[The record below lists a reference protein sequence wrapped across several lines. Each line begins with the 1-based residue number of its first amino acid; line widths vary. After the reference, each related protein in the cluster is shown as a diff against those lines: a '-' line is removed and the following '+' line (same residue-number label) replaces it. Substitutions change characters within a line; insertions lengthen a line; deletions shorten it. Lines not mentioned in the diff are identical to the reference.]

1 VTETHL
7 TVAGLRERG
16 WTDAMIGEYLGEP
29 DATRPN
35 PRYRSAAPMKLY
47 LAERAEAAEASP
59 EWAERKARGARRR
72 AAGMA
77 VADRKRAE
85 TEVLARQLAA
95 DLIASLVFPAD
106 PQQAAIEAYNK
117 WHSDGCTCSGWH
129 ELGFCDKRA
138 DASDSPEFL
147 QRITVNYARHS
158 LTGYDRAYDRLAG
171 RVGHQDAH
179 EILRAEVNAAI
190 EAKLAAHRRLSM
202 PPEEVAVAYAA
213 AEAAAAGAAEAG
225 DALSRGSR
233 LLKFTHSAWMI
244 VAGHSASSKQAPM
257 SLTTPSAPV
266 AGSGPTAASVNATV
280 DSAR

>member
-1 VTETHL
+1 MTETHL
-7 TVAGLRERG
+7 TTAGLRERG
-16 WTDAMIGEYLGEP
+16 WTDAMISEYLGEP

-47 LAERAEAAEASP
+47 LAERAEAAEATP
-59 EWAERKARGARRR
+59 EWAERRARGARRR

-85 TEVLARQLAA
+85 TEALARQLAA
-95 DLIASLVFPAD
+95 DLIAGLVFPAD

-129 ELGFCDKRA
+129 ELGYCDKHA

-147 QRITVNYARHS
+147 RRITVNYARHS

-179 EILRAEVNAAI
+179 EILRTEVNAAI
-190 EAKLAAHRRLSM
+190 EAKLDVHRRSSM
-202 PPEEVAVAYAA
+202 ATEEVAAAYDAPEDAA
-213 AEAAAAGAAEAG
+213 KAAVRAGEAG
-225 DALSRGSR
+225 Q
-233 LLKFTHSAWMI
+233 K
-244 VAGHSASSKQAPM
+244 
-257 SLTTPSAPV
+257 
-266 AGSGPTAASVNATV
+266 
-280 DSAR
+280 

>member
-1 VTETHL
+1 MTETHL
-7 TVAGLRERG
+7 TMAGLREHG
-16 WTDAMIGEYLGEP
+16 WTDAMISEYLGEP

-47 LAERAEAAEASP
+47 LAERAEAAEATP
-59 EWAERKARGARRR
+59 EWAERRALGARRR

-77 VADRKRAE
+77 VAGRKRAE

-106 PQQAAIEAYNK
+106 PQQAAIKAYNK

-129 ELGFCDKRA
+129 EFGFCDKRA
-138 DASDSPEFL
+138 DVSDSPEFL
-147 QRITVNYARHS
+147 RRITVNYARHS

-190 EAKLAAHRRLSM
+190 EAKLDAHRRRSM
-202 PPEEVAVAYAA
+202 TTEEVAAAYDA
-213 AEAAAAGAAEAG
+213 AEDAAKAAVPAGEAG
-225 DALSRGSR
+225 Q
-233 LLKFTHSAWMI
+233 K
-244 VAGHSASSKQAPM
+244 
-257 SLTTPSAPV
+257 
-266 AGSGPTAASVNATV
+266 
-280 DSAR
+280 